1 MLILKFDLD
10 NRRQDNYHGQP
21 QIQSL
26 ATQLQKQKIAP
37 DGPSGYSKFKQEYG
51 QVITRILGR
60 SILTLDYESS
70 VFFTIGVDMKM
81 LL

>member
-1 MLILKFDLD
+1 MNKKIDFLCVGNMLILKFDLD

-51 QVITRILGR
+51 QVRK
-60 SILTLDYESS
+60 
-70 VFFTIGVDMKM
+70 FTF
-81 LL
+81 